1 MEEYSGF
8 QVKLTTDQ
16 FTRITSVFKTQSLYK
31 WSFFSLKFTSIPT
44 VYEESVFNVTEA
56 DYWQE

>member
-1 MEEYSGF
+1 MLWQKRKEICLFSSERKYSYSLEIEEYSGF

-31 WSFFSLKFTSIPT
+31 
-44 VYEESVFNVTEA
+44 
-56 DYWQE
+56 